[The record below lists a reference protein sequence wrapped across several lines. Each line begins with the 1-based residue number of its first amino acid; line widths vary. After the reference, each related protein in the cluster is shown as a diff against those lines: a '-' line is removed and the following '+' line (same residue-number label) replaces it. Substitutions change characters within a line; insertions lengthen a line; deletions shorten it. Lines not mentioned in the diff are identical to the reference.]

1 MQRLLGASPI
11 RPRPVMLHLDW
22 IPGICSLL
30 GFQIINL
37 IDKDRIRGEDGHG
50 ARLSLF
56 IGFALMA
63 GGLAGSAT
71 VLVIKYV
78 VPDHEG
84 QFKYAN
90 VTQNIALML
99 SVVILWLA
107 QNGSSEYEYNLTIQ
121 QGRTSPRL
129 GSFEQKP
136 FYLDIFL
143 ILVECI
149 SSLTPELKGNKVT
162 LQPPEVGQQR
172 AFASIENLMR
182 NNTPTT

>member
-1 MQRLLGASPI
+1 
-11 RPRPVMLHLDW
+11 
-22 IPGICSLL
+22 
-30 GFQIINL
+30 
-37 IDKDRIRGEDGHG
+37 
-50 ARLSLF
+50 
-56 IGFALMA
+56 
-63 GGLAGSAT
+63 
-71 VLVIKYV
+71 LVIKYV

-84 QFKYAN
+84 QFKYYGYVN
-90 VTQNIALML
+90 VTQNIALIL
-99 SVVILWLA
+99 SVIILWLA

-136 FYLDIFL
+136 FYLEIFL
-143 ILVECI
+143 YVFNCPSLQQLCRYLLHYAVSSRILVECI

-182 NNTPTT
+182 NSTPTTSESESDSIAFNA